1 MERRY
6 STYLHVIPTMYIY
19 MYVLYIH
26 GRCQSTCMCM
36 SVMYVFHM
44 YSICIPYVCM
54 YQSQEIKHLKLTK
67 KARNA
72 GSYTVLS

>member
-44 YSICIPYVCM
+44 YSICMYVSVSGN
-54 YQSQEIKHLKLTK
+54 QTSEADKE
-67 KARNA
+67 
-72 GSYTVLS
+72 S